1 MSRVTKSQGKVI
13 TPYFE
18 KLVKLIAT
26 NLTPQAYIFI
36 GHVDKQSN
44 EEKGTKRKRGDQSG
58 PNMRKSAR
66 SIPALVYALEQY
78 SQTVL
83 AVSKRTKTDLS
94 FGFKLG
100 TTRDFKIKND
110 KVSVILFLSVSMF

>member
-1 MSRVTKSQGKVI
+1 MTKNQEKVI
-13 TPYFE
+13 SPYFE

-44 EEKGTKRKRGDQSG
+44 EEKGTKRKRGDQSA

-66 SIPALVYALEQY
+66 FIPALVYALEQF
-78 SQTVL
+78 TV
-83 AVSKRTKTDLS
+83 KPCWLS
-94 FGFKLG
+94 ANEPKQLG
-100 TTRDFKIKND
+100 TNTWEFKIKND
-110 KVSVILFLSVSMF
+110 KVSVGFCFF